1 MTDSASTAALV
12 HLPQLRQAVLQ
23 RRKVCIHY
31 RDQAG
36 AVTQRQVRPLACLHW
51 GAVWTLAAWC
61 EQRRDFRS
69 FRIDRIQQIVVLEQR
84 FQNESGKT
92 LADLLRREGAKLP

>member
-36 AVTQRQVRPLACLHW
+36 AVTQRQVRPLAHCLHW
-51 GAVWTLAAWC
+51 GAV
-61 EQRRDFRS
+61 
-69 FRIDRIQQIVVLEQR
+69 
-84 FQNESGKT
+84 
-92 LADLLRREGAKLP
+92 